1 MSRPII
7 IDGHADT
14 LHSIWNGSPRF
25 AERVEGEAL
34 DIPLVKQTGL
44 TAQFFAI
51 STIDGGRYVEPLPRW
66 ALMIL
71 DLFHR
76 QVEAHGDDI
85 LHATCADDVLTAH
98 AEGKLAAF
106 VALEGGDFLDGR
118 VELLRMYHRL
128 GVRLLVLTHFRRNA
142 IADSTREGSTG
153 GRLTPFG
160 VDVVKEMERIGMIV
174 DVSHVADVAVD
185 HVFDIAEK
193 PVVSSHAN
201 ARAVY
206 DHPRNMT
213 DAHLRRL
220 AESGGL
226 IGLSIVPFFIDRGCR
241 TFARFMDHLEH
252 VIQTAGIDHVG
263 FGSDFDGFDYV
274 EDPRI
279 EGLDDISC
287 YARIGEALAASGYSD
302 ADVSQVLGGNWLRVI
317 RSTLG

>member
-25 AERVEGEAL
+25 ARRVEGEAL
-34 DIPLVKQTGL
+34 DIPLAKQTGL

-51 STIDGGRYVEPLPRW
+51 STIDRGRYVEPLPRW

-71 DLFHR
+71 DLFYR
-76 QVEAHGDDI
+76 QVETHGDGI
-85 LHATCADDVLTAH
+85 LHATCADDVLTARE
-98 AEGKLAAF
+98 EGKLAAF

-118 VELLRMYHRL
+118 MELLRVYHRL

-174 DVSHVADVAVD
+174 DVSHVADAAVD
-185 HVFDIAEK
+185 HVFEIAEK

-213 DAHLRRL
+213 DPHLRRL
-220 AESGGL
+220 AENGGL
-226 IGLSIVPFFIDRGCR
+226 IGLSVVPFFIDRGRR
-241 TFARFMDHLEH
+241 TFARFMDHLQH

-287 YARIGEALAASGYSD
+287 YARVGDALGATGHSD
-302 ADVSQVLGGNWLRVI
+302 ADVAKVLGGNWLRVI

>member
-34 DIPLVKQTGL
+34 DMPLVKRTGL

-66 ALMIL
+66 ALMLL
-71 DLFHR
+71 DLFHG
-76 QVEAHGDDI
+76 QVEARGDDM

-118 VELLRMYHRL
+118 IELLRMYHRL

-142 IADSTREGSTG
+142 LADSTREASTG

-160 VDVVKEMERIGMIV
+160 VEVVKEMERIGMIV
-174 DVSHVADVAVD
+174 DVSHVADAAVD

-213 DAHLRRL
+213 DAHLHRL
-220 AESGGL
+220 TRNGGL

-241 TFARFMDHLEH
+241 TFARFMDHMEH
-252 VIQTAGIDHVG
+252 AIQTAGIDHVG
-263 FGSDFDGFDYV
+263 FGSDFDGFDSV

-279 EGLDDISC
+279 EALEDISC
-287 YARIGEALAASGYSD
+287 LARVGDALSVSGYSD
-302 ADVSQVLGGNWLRVI
+302 ADVGKVLGGNWLRVV
-317 RSTLG
+317 RDVLG

>member
-34 DIPLVKQTGL
+34 DMPLVKQTGL

-66 ALMIL
+66 ALMLL

-98 AEGKLAAF
+98 ADGKLAAF

-118 VELLRMYHRL
+118 IELLRMYHRL
-128 GVRLLVLTHFRRNA
+128 GVRLLVLTHFRRNTL
-142 IADSTREGSTG
+142 ADSTREASTG

-160 VDVVKEMERIGMIV
+160 VEVVREMERIGMIV
-174 DVSHVADVAVD
+174 DVSHVADAAVD

-220 AESGGL
+220 ARNGGL

-241 TFARFMDHLEH
+241 TFARFMDHMEH

-279 EGLDDISC
+279 EGLEDISC
-287 YARIGEALAASGYSD
+287 FARIGDALSASGYSD
-302 ADVSQVLGGNWLRVI
+302 ADVGKVLGGNWLRVV
-317 RSTLG
+317 RDVLG

>member
-1 MSRPII
+1 MGRPII

-25 AERVEGEAL
+25 SERVEGEAL

-76 QVEAHGDDI
+76 QVEEHGDDI
-85 LHATCADDVLTAH
+85 LHATCSDDVLTAR

-118 VELLRMYHRL
+118 IELLRMYHRL

-142 IADSTREGSTG
+142 IADSTREDGAG
-153 GRLTPFG
+153 GLTPFG

-174 DVSHVADVAVD
+174 DISHVADAAVD
-185 HVFDIAEK
+185 HVFEIAEK

-213 DAHLRRL
+213 DAHLRLL
-220 AESGGL
+220 ADNGGL
-226 IGLSIVPFFIDRGCR
+226 IGLSIVPFFIDRARR

-263 FGSDFDGFDYV
+263 FGSDFDGFDTI

-287 YARIGEALAASGYSD
+287 YARVGEAMSVAGHSD
-302 ADVSQVLGGNWLRVI
+302 ADVAKVLGGNWLRVI
-317 RSTLG
+317 RETHG